1 MSDDPTKSHRKTA
14 EHLGSAGAAASPT
27 KSSNSRYVAAATL
40 LFIVIFSVGAVL
52 GKHRGV
58 AGVAAG
64 KPIPVFAVPLALGGV
79 VGKADLARH
88 ANEGSNG
95 KVPACR
101 ERGPGILNI
110 CALYE
115 RSPVVLAL
123 FVSDGCNS
131 IVGDLQRVSA
141 SFPNIR
147 FAAVALNGNRSEL
160 RRLIQREGIRLPVGV
175 DTGGSVSLAYGL
187 VSCPQIIF
195 AYPGGVAQGRPL
207 TSDPGPSALADRVNE
222 LDRNARARGWRP
234 QGTRRNRRPHESK
247 ARDGPI
253 VLARLYDPAAHK

>member
-1 MSDDPTKSHRKTA
+1 MDPTQSTEEGTA
-14 EHLGSAGAAASPT
+14 RPGSAGAAASAM
-27 KSSNSRYVAAATL
+27 KSSRSRYVAAAAL
-40 LFIVIFSVGAVL
+40 LFIVISSVGAVL

-58 AGVAAG
+58 AGVAAE
-64 KPIPVFAVPLALGGV
+64 KPIPVFAVPLALGTV
-79 VGKADLARH
+79 VGEADLARH

-115 RSPVVLAL
+115 RTPVVLAL
-123 FVSDGCNS
+123 FVSGGCGS
-131 IVGDLQRVSA
+131 VIGDLQRVSA

-160 RRLIQREGIRLPVGV
+160 RRLIQQERVRLPVGV
-175 DTGGSVSLAYGL
+175 DTGGSLSLAYGL

-195 AYPGGVAQGRPL
+195 AYPGGEAQGRPL
-207 TSDPGPSALADRVNE
+207 TSDPGPSALATRVDE
-222 LDRNARARGWRP
+222 LERNARARGWRP
-234 QGTRRNRRPHESK
+234 PAETLKSPARRTQE
-247 ARDGPI
+247 
-253 VLARLYDPAAHK
+253 